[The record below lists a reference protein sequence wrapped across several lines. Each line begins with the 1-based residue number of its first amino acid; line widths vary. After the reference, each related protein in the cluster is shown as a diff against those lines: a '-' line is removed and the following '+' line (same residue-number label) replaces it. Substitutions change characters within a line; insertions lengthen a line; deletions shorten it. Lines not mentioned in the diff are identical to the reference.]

1 MPKPATNLTPHNDVL
16 PRLPGESYYDWSV
29 RGYVRDISLT
39 PKGRKKG
46 PDWVLKQARRAVR
59 KQQEKH
65 QRMAGLLYSVARKGD
80 RVVSPGCGF
89 GHEMDHIAD
98 GGMRFTWVGL
108 ELQLNLVQMGNASRA
123 AWHTP
128 GRTVEWDVYVD
139 PLPRGDVLYL
149 SHFCGGGTDRCIAD
163 ARRAGY
169 RAVVI
174 TTCCSHRFQD
184 LSIEAMEG
192 LCDPAEW
199 RRLAKAS
206 SDKQSEE
213 GREAQK
219 KIDELRCVL
228 LARQG
233 YKVSRGWFTDA
244 NGNEL
249 PAGGWIVATKE

>member
-1 MPKPATNLTPHNDVL
+1 
-16 PRLPGESYYDWSV
+16 
-29 RGYVRDISLT
+29 
-39 PKGRKKG
+39 
-46 PDWVLKQARRAVR
+46 VR

-65 QRMAGLLYSVARKGD
+65 QRMAGLLYGAARKGD
-80 RVVSPGCGF
+80 RIVSPGCGF

-98 GGMRFTWVGL
+98 GGMRFRWVGL
-108 ELQLNLVQMGNASRA
+108 EVQPNLVAMGNHSRA
-123 AWHTP
+123 AWGSP
-128 GRTVEWDVYVD
+128 GTTKQWDVYVD
-139 PLPRGDVLYL
+139 RLPRGDVLYL
-149 SHFCGGGTDRCIAD
+149 SHFCGGGTDRCIAE
-163 ARRAGY
+163 AWAAGY

-184 LSIEAMEG
+184 LSVAAMAG
-192 LCDPAEW
+192 LCEPAEW
-199 RRLAKAS
+199 RRLAKLS
-206 SDKQSEE
+206 SNKQSEA

-233 YKVSRGWFTDA
+233 YKVSRGWFTDS